1 MIRVKLKT
9 KLLLAIF
16 LLLILL
22 SYGIKVSAQ
31 TRDWSAIWEEMEM
44 YGGGKVTY
52 PGTDVVQGYLNDA
65 MNISNEDLTGL
76 SAEDRLAYIKF
87 TSAFVADNTAYL
99 QSDIQQ
105 NNDPKSQIATFYR
118 NIESKIKLLESNTSL
133 ADEEKTYIEKDKVIF
148 ENFNNKQEGFSSY
161 EEFLANA
168 TTTQKINARI
178 LGGYFDKAGNIVELT
193 KEQIDQITDEA
204 GEEINESNEASDE
217 IDEMNKPDQSVLD
230 RKPIGLLPESESDGQ
245 ISMDDTI
252 QGAMDFVNKGQETV
266 IEQTKLQN
274 VIKSLYNILLV
285 VAMAVAVITGLIIAI
300 KFMTSS
306 VEGKAEVKKVLLPYL
321 ISCAVT
327 FGAFGIWK
335 LIVEILNNLE

>member
-1 MIRVKLKT
+1 MKIKNRILIFT
-9 KLLLAIF
+9 LIFIIMLAFNNI
-16 LLLILL
+16 
-22 SYGIKVSAQ
+22 SKAAQ
-31 TRDWSAIWEEMEM
+31 DWSAVWEETEM
-44 YGGGKVTY
+44 YGGGKVEYQNPSWTMVDSY
-52 PGTDVVQGYLNDA
+52 IAAAEQISEQELKGL
-65 MNISNEDLTGL
+65 SNED
-76 SAEDRLAYIKF
+76 RLGFIKF
-87 TSAFVADNTAYL
+87 VSAFTGDNTGKL

-105 NNDPKSQIATFYR
+105 YNDPNSQIAKLYR
-118 NIESKIKLLESNTSL
+118 NMESKIKFLESNSSL
-133 ADEEKTYIEKDKVIF
+133 TDEEKTYIEKDKIIF

-285 VAMAVAVITGLIIAI
+285 VAMVVAVITGLIIAI